1 MTISRGYLGRFRPLA
16 AASAFVLAA
25 LATLQAQPD
34 PQKFGGRS
42 LLATVVNQAGATQ
55 VDLAIDDFVVTEDG
69 RERDIVDVRIADYP
83 VAVLVDD
90 GNASALPVI
99 KRAVDRFI
107 TRIGARPI
115 AAAVL
120 SSGTTLV
127 ADFSD
132 ERPQVL
138 SRVSRMTPG
147 VKDAA
152 VTLDTVAR
160 AAQVL
165 RETGSPFS
173 AIVVVAAD
181 SVDPA
186 QPIRGELLPVII
198 ESGAA
203 VHVVAGRSS
212 KQDGT
217 ATADTPDLL
226 RILAEQSRGQYTAIF
241 SQASYSV
248 ALDRLADRLAAEML
262 VEYLVPAGSK
272 AGDVRIGVRRPGAR
286 VVGLGVSK

>member
-1 MTISRGYLGRFRPLA
+1 M
-16 AASAFVLAA
+16 FVLSAGAA
-25 LATLQAQPD
+25 VSTQAD
-34 PQKFGGRS
+34 PQKLEGRS
-42 LLATVVNQAGATQ
+42 LLATVVDLAGATQ
-55 VDLAIDDFVVTEDG
+55 VDLGIDDFVVTEDG

-83 VAVLVDD
+83 VVVLVDD
-90 GNASALPVI
+90 GNAAALPVM

-115 AAAVL
+115 AAGVL
-120 SSGTTLV
+120 SSGSAPLATFT
-127 ADFSD
+127 D
-132 ERPQVL
+132 ERALVL
-138 SRVSRMTPG
+138 SHVSRMAPG

-152 VTLDTVAR
+152 VTLATVAR
-160 AAQVL
+160 AAQSL
-165 RETGSPFS
+165 RETGAPFS

-186 QPIRGELLPVII
+186 QPVRGELLPVII

-203 VHVVAGRSS
+203 VHVIAGRPS
-212 KQDGT
+212 T
-217 ATADTPDLL
+217 RIWPPADAPDLL
-226 RILAEQSRGQYTAIF
+226 RVLAEQSRGQYTAIF

-262 VEYLVPAGSK
+262 VDYLVPAGSK
-272 AGDVRIGVRRPGAR
+272 AGDVRVGVHRPGAR